1 MAKRRNLKKF
11 IKYTSGSITGF
22 ILWEISRAKEEKRP
36 AYDQL
41 LANIIDLHNDMV
53 SRIQPHRTGK
63 RKRFLQETEERLF
76 GRHQRDTYPNR
87 RIRRTKSK
95 HETSPPVALFII
107 RY

>member
-1 MAKRRNLKKF
+1 MAKRRDLKKF

-53 SRIQPHRTGK
+53 SRISH
-63 RKRFLQETEERLF
+63 TEPGNVKGFYKKL
-76 GRHQRDTYPNR
+76 
-87 RIRRTKSK
+87 KSDFSEGINAILTQTDELADK
-95 HETSPPVALFII
+95 EQA
-107 RY
+107 

>member
-41 LANIIDLHNDMV
+41 LANIIDLHNDIV
-53 SRIQPHRTGK
+53 SRISHTEPGK
-63 RKRFLQETEERLF
+63 
-76 GRHQRDTYPNR
+76 
-87 RIRRTKSK
+87 KSDFSEGINAILTQTDELADK
-95 HETSPPVALFII
+95 EQA
-107 RY
+107 